1 MRDLAWFIITGIL
14 FALLG
19 LLFIMLGRQIWK
31 KQRIDLIISFHSDKV
46 SAENKQAYCTLTGTG
61 VLIMGIGFL
70 LSGICTAFTQSVL
83 VFVPMTAGLVSG
95 LILLISTNRKYSK

>member
-1 MRDLAWFIITGIL
+1 MSDLAWFIITGIL

-19 LLFIMLGRQIWK
+19 LLFIMLGRQIWN

-95 LILLISTNRKYSK
+95 LVLLISANRKYSK

>member
-1 MRDLAWFIITGIL
+1 MRDLAWFILTGVL
-14 FALLG
+14 FVLLG

-31 KQRIDLIISFHSDKV
+31 KQRRDLIISFHSDKV
-46 SAENKQAYCTLTGTG
+46 SAENRQAYCTLAGSG

-83 VFVPMTAGLVSG
+83 VFAPMTAGLVSG
-95 LILLISTNRKYSK
+95 LILLISANRKYSK